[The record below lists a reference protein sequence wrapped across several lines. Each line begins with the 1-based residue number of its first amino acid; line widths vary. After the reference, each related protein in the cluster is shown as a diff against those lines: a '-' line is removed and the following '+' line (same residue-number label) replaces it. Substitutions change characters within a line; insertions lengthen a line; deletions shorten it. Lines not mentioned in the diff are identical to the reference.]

1 MAFGQSS
8 GPAAGH
14 AQLKDLQALLAR
26 AGYDDFRSARGPYQL
41 TQRQGGGKFSRDE
54 ADELLARLREELGDP
69 SEEVP
74 APRPEPAKEVA
85 ARPAAAVPAKKPATL
100 RTLPDAVLVGEL
112 ERRGFTVIP
121 PSN

>member
-1 MAFGQSS
+1 MSFGKPT

-14 AQLKDLQALLAR
+14 AQVKELQALLAR

-41 TQRQGGGKFSRDE
+41 TQRQGGGTFTRDE
-54 ADELLARLREELGDP
+54 ADDLLGRLRAELGDEP
-69 SEEVP
+69 DGVAPPPAEAVPP
-74 APRPEPAKEVA
+74 AP
-85 ARPAAAVPAKKPATL
+85 PAKKPATL

-121 PSN
+121 PSS

>member
-1 MAFGQSS
+1 MAFGQST

-14 AQLKDLQALLAR
+14 AALKELQALLAR
-26 AGYDDFRSARGPYQL
+26 AGYDDFRAARGPYQL
-41 TQRQGGGKFSRDE
+41 TQRQGGGKFTKDE
-54 ADELLARLREELGDP
+54 AEELLARLREELGEDP
-69 SEEVP
+69 ADEPAADP
-74 APRPEPAKEVA
+74 APPR
-85 ARPAAAVPAKKPATL
+85 RPAPPPVKKPATL

>member
-1 MAFGQSS
+1 MAFGQPT

-14 AQLKDLQALLAR
+14 PLVQELQALLAR

-41 TQRQGGGKFSRDE
+41 TQRQGGGRFTREE
-54 ADELLARLREELGDP
+54 AEALVARLRAELGDEP
-69 SEEVP
+69 EDLTPPPAAP
-74 APRPEPAKEVA
+74 APAPA
-85 ARPAAAVPAKKPATL
+85 PAKKPATL

-121 PSN
+121 PPS